1 MFRHQ
6 PVLLQELERA
16 PSTASPAGEEPGWP
30 RAAPRSALS
39 WGLAA
44 LSRRPQLGPAP
55 GSGEDILSPA
65 RKTELAHV
73 TPAVSVSR

>member
-1 MFRHQ
+1 MRPAQ
-6 PVLLQELERA
+6 PARQGR
-16 PSTASPAGEEPGWP
+16 SPAARLAP
-30 RAAPRSALS
+30 RRPRSALS

>member
-1 MFRHQ
+1 MRPAQ
-6 PVLLQELERA
+6 PARQGR
-16 PSTASPAGEEPGWP
+16 SP
-30 RAAPRSALS
+30 AAPRSALS